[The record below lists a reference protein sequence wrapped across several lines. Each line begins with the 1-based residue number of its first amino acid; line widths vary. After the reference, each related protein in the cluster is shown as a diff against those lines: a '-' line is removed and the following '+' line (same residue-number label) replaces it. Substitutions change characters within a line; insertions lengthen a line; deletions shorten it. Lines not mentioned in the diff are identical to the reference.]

1 MNRFHYNY
9 DSSSESNSSLMKSTE
24 EAQGKTQRAI
34 KNSRSGIFIEPN
46 VIGNVNGELT
56 FAETSKRRQSF
67 DPSLYRNK
75 PNIVEEVD
83 KDNWLHYQSLPNI
96 QEEDQQSNLL
106 STDNQTGL
114 LDPKDQL
121 KPISTS
127 LEIHYQSPPA
137 SAPVIQIRTNP
148 MANLPTNSAT
158 SIKPDLTKVSSGS
171 SHRTS
176 GSNITS
182 SNYQPK
188 SIAST
193 GSGAKKHSFKRQ
205 KSQEIPDEDVKI
217 RLSQPSTSQNIIKQS
232 SEDSQA
238 SSNSSTKGGIMP
250 PGILRKRK
258 ENLKQASTESDTGSY
273 HTVKSLVMH
282 SSIDS
287 FTSAVSESTGAGA
300 IAANNN
306 ANSNN
311 NNNNSKNV
319 TILLHQHSKNENQTP
334 TIADNLLLSY
344 SAIHESALVPK
355 IVFSQSTPSVT
366 SQSSDDQNSPK
377 WDERYSEFSSVETVA
392 ENPRTIRR
400 KDSIKRKPIIT
411 ATTSAISTTTDTS
424 TTKTIT
430 KSITKGINSANTSSS
445 SKSPINR

>member
-24 EAQGKTQRAI
+24 EAQAKTQRI
-34 KNSRSGIFIEPN
+34 QKNSRPGIFIEPN

-56 FAETSKRRQSF
+56 FAETCKRRQSF

-106 STDNQTGL
+106 SPDNQTGL

-127 LEIHYQSPPA
+127 LEIHYQSPA

-148 MANLPTNSAT
+148 MANLPTSSATT
-158 SIKPDLTKVSSGS
+158 SIKPEMTKIPSASIQP
-171 SHRTS
+171 TS
-176 GSNITS
+176 GSNTGTT
-182 SNYQPK
+182 SNYQPLK
-188 SIAST
+188 SMAAT
-193 GSGAKKHSFKRQ
+193 GSTIKKHSFKRQ
-205 KSQEIPDEDVKI
+205 KSQEIPDEDIKI

-287 FTSAVSESTGAGA
+287 FTSAVSESAGAGA
-300 IAANNN
+300 TAANNN
-306 ANSNN
+306 ANN

-319 TILLHQHSKNENQTP
+319 TILLHQHNQNENPPP

-344 SAIHESALVPK
+344 SAIHESTLVPK

-400 KDSIKRKPIIT
+400 KDSIKQKPT
-411 ATTSAISTTTDTS
+411 ATSSAISSTTNVTPTTTR
-424 TTKTIT
+424 TIT
-430 KSITKGINSANTSSS
+430 KSGINSSSS
-445 SKSPINR
+445 SKNPINR